1 MVNDNVELIHRI
13 LSGEDEAFSVLVRKY
28 QRRVHALIWR
38 KIGDFH
44 IAEEITQD
52 AFLQAY
58 KKLSTLKN
66 PKLFDGWLYVIA
78 NRLCLNWIQRNKPA
92 IHQQSIENTPI
103 EEIEKSSYANY
114 ESEHREIEAAE
125 HQREIVKNLLE
136 QLPESERTVV
146 TLHYLGEM
154 TCKAI
159 GEFLGVSANTVKSRL
174 QRARNRLKE
183 QENMIR
189 ETLGSVQLPANF
201 TENIMRQAAEI
212 KPVAPTSSKPLVPWA
227 ASAATAI
234 FIFLI
239 MGVGSEYLARFQNP
253 YNVNAHSETTIE
265 IIDAPI
271 VLDIQA
277 KRDLRNQAGR
287 FETDDKRGGIGPQAS
302 EPFVLAAATEVAD
315 QKSTSTKQQWM
326 QASGP
331 EGVSI
336 LGFLASAKGDVYA
349 TSPIGIYRLTPDKE
363 TWTLVNGSVTNG
375 QLYPMPMA
383 EQGDRLYIV
392 SVKEV
397 LSSTDRGKT
406 WHTLGSRPE
415 GKAKGLIVTE
425 EAFYLVT
432 DKKGVF
438 RSTDAGKQWTAFNDG
453 FKFDAET
460 SAPKITTVTSI
471 GNTVFV
477 LTDLD
482 LYRLHSD
489 RWEKLPIEPPNI
501 FDSFD
506 SSAASGN
513 DLYVA
518 ACHDYSRMKIK
529 PSELKVD
536 AAEVKA
542 HLASIKS
549 GKTRWTLF
557 RSTDLGNS
565 WVEITPQNAPFTM
578 RQAIDIKLIAAGET
592 LLVAGGRYG
601 MRSRDDGQTWTALG
615 EIPYTPSYTPDAG
628 INDNTFYAGK
638 YEVYR
643 TTNGGESWHPF
654 MRGMI
659 GTQMRNLVAFK
670 NGLYVHNDWKIVK
683 STDSGE
689 TWTPVNFRAGWN
701 SPRDPDFPNQRL
713 VVADDVPY
721 GVFLEKNKRGI
732 FGSPTIRK
740 SKLRIFQL
748 SADGNTLMP
757 VKGLPSLEF
766 DDELHSKDLSAG
778 EVTLGELAVS
788 DKTFYIEYRRELFKC
803 KPGTLKWQ
811 STGLTDSGKQPANS
825 RKGFQLA
832 VSGKT
837 IYVGMRDGK
846 LFQSFDEGTTW
857 KDVTPNLPLQFK
869 RFKEITFVG
878 SSVYVSTDKGV
889 LTSQNGEHWRV
900 LTDTE
905 GERLIVASL
914 AVDDT
919 TVYGVC
925 NAGAY
930 RLDNHGKWK
939 KVSPEVP
946 DGIRE
951 LVFANNKLYIITN
964 KRGMFH
970 VSLGNEK
977 G

>member
-1 MVNDNVELIHRI
+1 MKNEDAQLINRFLTGDENAFTI
-13 LSGEDEAFSVLVRKY
+13 LVKKH
-28 QRRVHALIWR
+28 QKRVHALAWR
-38 KIGDFH
+38 KVGDFH
-44 IAEEITQD
+44 TAEELTQD
-52 AFLQAY
+52 TFLKVYQ
-58 KKLSTLKN
+58 KLGTLKN
-66 PKLFDGWLYVIA
+66 PNQFAGWLYVITDRVCTA
-78 NRLCLNWIQRNKPA
+78 WHRKQKP
-92 IHQQSIENTPI
+92 QMESLENTSE
-103 EEIEKSSYANY
+103 EEIDGLSYRSY
-114 ESEHREIEAAE
+114 EDE
-125 HQREIVKNLLE
+125 QRENASVEYRRGYIKNLLE
-136 QLPESERTVV
+136 KLPESERTVV

-159 GEFLGVSANTVKSRL
+159 GEFLGVSPNTVKSRL

-183 QENMIR
+183 QENMVQ

-201 TENIMRQAAEI
+201 TENIMRQAADI

-227 ASAATAI
+227 VSAATAI

-253 YNVNAHSETTIE
+253 YNVNAQSETTIE

-271 VLDIQA
+271 VLDTQA
-277 KRDLRNQAGR
+277 KPDLRNQAGR
-287 FETDDKRGGIGPQAS
+287 FETDGRRSGIGPQAS

-315 QKSTSTKQQWM
+315 EKSTATKPQWR
-326 QASGP
+326 QANGP

-349 TSPIGIYRLTPDKE
+349 ASPIGIYRLTPDKE
-363 TWTLVNGSVTNG
+363 TWTLVNASVTNG

-383 EQGDRLYIV
+383 ERGGTLYTV
-392 SVKEV
+392 SVKEL

-406 WHTLGSRPE
+406 WHALGSRPA
-415 GKAKGLIVTE
+415 GKAKGLIITD

-438 RSTDAGKQWTAFNDG
+438 RSMDAGKQWTAFNDG

-460 SAPKITTVTSI
+460 SAPKITTATSI

-477 LTDLD
+477 LTDLE

-489 RWEKLPIEPPNI
+489 RWEKLPIEPPNTS
-501 FDSFD
+501 DSFD

-513 DLYVA
+513 NLYVA

-529 PSELKVD
+529 PSELKIDD
-536 AAEVKA
+536 AEAKA
-542 HLASIKS
+542 HLASLTS

-565 WVEITPQNAPFTM
+565 WVEITPQNAPFSM

-601 MRSRDDGQTWTALG
+601 MRSRDDGQTWTDLG
-615 EIPYTPSYTPDAG
+615 EIPYTPSYTPAAG
-628 INDNTFYAGK
+628 INHNTFYAGK

-670 NGLYVHNDWKIVK
+670 NALYVHNDWKIVK
-683 STDSGE
+683 STDTGE

-701 SPRDPDFPNQRL
+701 SPRDPDFPIQRL
-713 VVADDVPY
+713 VVADDIPY
-721 GVFLEKNKRGI
+721 GVFLEKGKRDI
-732 FGSPTIRK
+732 FGAPTRK

-748 SADGNTLMP
+748 SADGNTLSP
-757 VKGLPSLEF
+757 VRGLPAFEYDLEL
-766 DDELHSKDLSAG
+766 DSKDLLAG
-778 EVTLGELAVS
+778 EVTLGALAVS

-803 KPGTLKWQ
+803 KPGTWKWQ
-811 STGLTDSGKQPANS
+811 STGLIDAGKHPHNS

-846 LFQSFDEGTTW
+846 LFQSFDEGTNW
-857 KDVTPNLPLQFK
+857 KDLTPNLPLQFK

-878 SSVYVSTDKGV
+878 STVYVSTNKGV

-930 RLDNHGKWK
+930 RLDNRGNWK
-939 KVSPEVP
+939 KVSAEVP

-964 KRGMFH
+964 QRGMFH
-970 VSLGNEK
+970 VSLENEK

>member
-1 MVNDNVELIHRI
+1 MKNEDAQLINRFLTGDESAFAI
-13 LSGEDEAFSVLVRKY
+13 LVKKH
-28 QRRVHALIWR
+28 QKRVHALAWR
-38 KIGDFH
+38 KVGDFH
-44 IAEEITQD
+44 TAEELTQD
-52 AFLQAY
+52 TFLKVYQ
-58 KKLSTLKN
+58 KLGTLKN
-66 PKLFDGWLYVIA
+66 PNQFAGWLYVITDRVCTA
-78 NRLCLNWIQRNKPA
+78 WYRKQKPQMESLET
-92 IHQQSIENTPI
+92 ISE
-103 EEIEKSSYANY
+103 EEIDGLAYRSY
-114 ESEHREIEAAE
+114 EDE
-125 HQREIVKNLLE
+125 QRENASVEYRRGFIKNLLE

-159 GEFLGVSANTVKSRL
+159 GEFLGVSPNTVKSRL

-201 TENIMRQAAEI
+201 TENIMRQIADI
-212 KPVAPTSSKPLVPWA
+212 KPIAPTSSKPLVPWA
-227 ASAATAI
+227 ISAATAI

-253 YNVNAHSETTIE
+253 YNVNAQSETTIE

-271 VLDIQA
+271 VLDTQA
-277 KRDLRNQAGR
+277 KPDLRNQAGR
-287 FETDDKRGGIGPQAS
+287 FETDGKRSGIGPQVS
-302 EPFVLAAATEVAD
+302 EPFVLAAATEVVD
-315 QKSTSTKQQWM
+315 KKSTSTKQQWR

-349 TSPIGIYRLTPDKE
+349 ASPIGLYRLTPDKE
-363 TWTLVNGSVTNG
+363 TWTLVNASVTNG

-383 EQGDRLYIV
+383 ERDDRLYIV
-392 SVKEV
+392 SVKEM

-406 WHTLGSRPE
+406 WHALGSRPK
-415 GKAKGLIVTE
+415 GRAVGLIITDQV
-425 EAFYLVT
+425 FYLAIE
-432 DKKGVF
+432 KKGVF

-453 FKFDAET
+453 FNFDAEST
-460 SAPKITTVTSI
+460 DEKISGVSSI
-471 GNTVFV
+471 GDTVFA
-477 LTDLD
+477 LTNRG
-482 LYRLHSD
+482 LYRLNSGK
-489 RWEKLPIEPPNI
+489 WAKLPIETRSPFNA
-501 FDSFD
+501 FDSFAV
-506 SSAASGN
+506 SES

-518 ACHDYSRMKIK
+518 VSPNYSRMKLPEAQK
-529 PSELKVD
+529 QYGDSVMK
-536 AAEVKA
+536 
-542 HLASIKS
+542 
-549 GKTRWTLF
+549 GKIHWAILH
-557 RSTDLGNS
+557 STDLGNS
-565 WVEITPQNAPFTM
+565 WTDITPKKVSFAMQPA
-578 RQAIDIKLIAAGET
+578 RDIKLMVTGET
-592 LLVAGGRYG
+592 LLAVSSSNGI
-601 MRSRDDGQTWTALG
+601 RSRDSGQTWTDLG
-615 EIPYTPSYTPDAG
+615 EILYIPSYMPTVG
-628 INDNTFYAGK
+628 VNDNTFYAGK
-638 YEVYR
+638 YRLHR
-643 TTNGGESWHPF
+643 TTDGGESWHPF
-654 MRGMI
+654 MRGMV
-659 GTQMRNLVAFK
+659 GTKMRNLVAFK
-670 NGLYVHNDWKIVK
+670 NGLYVHNDSKIAK

-689 TWTPVNFRAGWN
+689 SWTPVNFSVGLN

-713 VVADDVPY
+713 VVTDDIPY
-721 GVFLEKNKRGI
+721 GVFREKSKRGI

-748 SADGNTLMP
+748 SADGNTLIP

-766 DDELHSKDLSAG
+766 DDELYSEDLLAG

-788 DKTFYIEYRRELFKC
+788 DNTFYIEYRRELFKC
-803 KPGTLKWQ
+803 KPGTWKWV
-811 STGLTDSGKQPANS
+811 STGLIDSGKQPCNS
-825 RKGFQLA
+825 RKGVRLA
-832 VSGKT
+832 VSGET
-837 IYVGMRDGK
+837 VYVGQRDGQ
-846 LFQSFDEGTTW
+846 LFQSFDEGTNW

-869 RFKEITFVG
+869 RFKEILFVG
-878 SSVYVSTDKGV
+878 SAVYVSTNKGV

-925 NAGAY
+925 NTGAY
-930 RLDNHGKWK
+930 RLDNRGNWK

>member
-1 MVNDNVELIHRI
+1 MKNEDAQLINRFLTGDESAFAI
-13 LSGEDEAFSVLVRKY
+13 LVKKH
-28 QRRVHALIWR
+28 QKRVHALAWR
-38 KIGDFH
+38 KVGDFH
-44 IAEEITQD
+44 TAEELTQD
-52 AFLQAY
+52 TFLKVYQ
-58 KKLSTLKN
+58 KLGTLKN
-66 PKLFDGWLYVIA
+66 PNQFAGWLYVITDRVCTA
-78 NRLCLNWIQRNKPA
+78 WYRKQKPRME
-92 IHQQSIENTPI
+92 SLETTSE
-103 EEIEKSSYANY
+103 EEIDGLSYRSY
-114 ESEHREIEAAE
+114 EDE
-125 HQREIVKNLLE
+125 QRENASVEYRRGFIKNLLE

-201 TENIMRQAAEI
+201 TENIMRQVAEI
-212 KPVAPTSSKPLVPWA
+212 KPIAPTSSKPLVPWA
-227 ASAATAI
+227 ISAATAI

-253 YNVNAHSETTIE
+253 YNVNAQSETTVE

-271 VLDIQA
+271 VLDTQA

-287 FETDDKRGGIGPQAS
+287 FDADDMRSGIGPQVS

-315 QKSTSTKQQWM
+315 EKSTSTKQQWR

-331 EGVSI
+331 EGISI
-336 LGFLASAKGDVYA
+336 LGFHASAKGDVYA
-349 TSPIGIYRLTPDKE
+349 ASPIGIYKLTPDKE
-363 TWTLVNGSVTNG
+363 TWTLVNASVTNG

-383 EQGDRLYIV
+383 ERDDTLYIV

-406 WHTLGSRPE
+406 WTTVGSRPE
-415 GKAKGLIVTE
+415 GKAKGLIITD

-432 DKKGVF
+432 DKQGVF
-438 RSTDAGKQWTAFNDG
+438 RSTDAGKQWTAFNNG
-453 FKFDAET
+453 FKFDAEA
-460 SAPKITTVTSI
+460 SALKITMVTSI

-477 LTDLD
+477 LTDLE

-489 RWEKLPIEPPNI
+489 RWEKLPIEPPNTL
-501 FDSFD
+501 DSFD
-506 SSAASGN
+506 SLAVSGN
-513 DLYVA
+513 TLYVA

-529 PSELKVD
+529 PSEVKIDD
-536 AAEVKA
+536 AAAKA
-542 HLASIKS
+542 HLASITS

-557 RSTDLGNS
+557 HSIDLGNS
-565 WVEITPQNAPFTM
+565 WVEITPKNAPFPM
-578 RQAIDIKLIAAGET
+578 QQAIDIKLIAAGET
-592 LLVAGGRYG
+592 LLVAGGLHG
-601 MRSRDDGQTWTALG
+601 MRSRDDGQTWAALG
-615 EIPYTPSYTPDAG
+615 EIPYTPSYTPTVGTDE
-628 INDNTFYAGK
+628 NTFYAGK

-643 TTNGGESWHPF
+643 TTDGGESWHPF
-654 MRGMI
+654 MRGMV
-659 GTQMRNLVAFK
+659 GTKMRNLVAFK
-670 NGLYVHNDWKIVK
+670 NGLYVHNDRKILK
-683 STDSGE
+683 STDRGE
-689 TWTPVNFRAGWN
+689 TWTPVNFRAGLN

-713 VVADDVPY
+713 VVAADVPY
-721 GVFLEKNKRGI
+721 GIFVEKRKRSI
-732 FGSPTIRK
+732 FGSPTTRK

-748 SADGNTLMP
+748 SADGNTLIP

-766 DDELHSKDLSAG
+766 DDALHSKDLLAG
-778 EVTLGELAVS
+778 EVTFGGLAVS

-803 KPGTLKWQ
+803 KPGTWKWV
-811 STGLTDSGKQPANS
+811 STGLIDAGKQPHNS
-825 RKGFQLA
+825 RKGVRLV

-837 IYVGMRDGK
+837 IYAGMRDGK
-846 LFQSFDEGTTW
+846 LFQSFDEGTNW

-869 RFKEITFVG
+869 RFKEIIFVG
-878 SSVYVSTDKGV
+878 SRVYVSTDKGV
-889 LTSQNGEHWRV
+889 LTSENGEHWRV

-930 RLDNHGKWK
+930 RLDNRGNWK

-964 KRGMFH
+964 QRGMFH

>member
-1 MVNDNVELIHRI
+1 MKNEDAQLINRF
-13 LSGEDEAFSVLVRKY
+13 LTGDESAFTTLVKKH
-28 QRRVHALIWR
+28 QKRVHALAWR
-38 KIGDFH
+38 KVGDFH
-44 IAEEITQD
+44 TAEELTQD
-52 AFLQAY
+52 TFLKVYQ
-58 KKLSTLKN
+58 KLGTLKN
-66 PKLFDGWLYVIA
+66 PNQFAGWLYVITDRVCTA
-78 NRLCLNWIQRNKPA
+78 WYRKQKPQMESLET
-92 IHQQSIENTPI
+92 ISE
-103 EEIEKSSYANY
+103 EEIDGLAYRSY
-114 ESEHREIEAAE
+114 EDE
-125 HQREIVKNLLE
+125 QRENASVEYRRGYIKNLLE

-183 QENMIR
+183 QENMIQ
-189 ETLGSVQLPANF
+189 EILGSVQLPANF
-201 TENIMRQAAEI
+201 TENIMRQTAEL
-212 KPVAPTSSKPLVPWA
+212 KPIAPTSSKPLVPWA
-227 ASAATAI
+227 VSAATAI

-239 MGVGSEYLARFQNP
+239 MGAGSEYLARFQTP
-253 YNVNAHSETTIE
+253 YNVNAQSETTIE

-271 VLDIQA
+271 VLETQA
-277 KRDLRNQAGR
+277 KPDLRNQAGR
-287 FETDDKRGGIGPQAS
+287 FETDGKRSGIGPQAS
-302 EPFVLAAATEVAD
+302 EPFVLAAATEVVD
-315 QKSTSTKQQWM
+315 EKSTSTKPQWR

-336 LGFLASAKGDVYA
+336 LGFHASAKGDVYA
-349 TSPIGIYRLTPDKE
+349 ASPIGIYRLTPDKE
-363 TWTLVNGSVTNG
+363 TWALVNASVTNG

-383 EQGDRLYIV
+383 ERGGTLYTV
-392 SVKEV
+392 SVKEL
-397 LSSTDRGKT
+397 LSSTDRGET
-406 WHTLGSRPE
+406 WRALGSRPE
-415 GKAKGLIVTE
+415 GTAKRLIITD

-438 RSTDAGKQWTAFNDG
+438 RSTDAGKEWTPFNDG
-453 FKFDAET
+453 FKFDAEA

-477 LTDLD
+477 LTDLE

-489 RWEKLPIEPPNI
+489 RWEKLPIAPPNT

-506 SSAASGN
+506 SLAVSGN
-513 DLYVA
+513 NLYVA
-518 ACHDYSRMKIK
+518 ACHDYLRMKLK
-529 PSELKVD
+529 PSEVKIDD
-536 AAEVKA
+536 AAAKA
-542 HLASIKS
+542 HLASITS
-549 GKTRWTLF
+549 GRIRWTLF
-557 RSTDLGNS
+557 HSTDMGNS
-565 WVEITPQNAPFTM
+565 WVEITPKNPPFSI
-578 RQAIDIKLIAAGET
+578 RQAIDIKLITAGET
-592 LLVAGGRYG
+592 LLVVGSLYG
-601 MRSRDDGQTWTALG
+601 MRSRDNGQTWTDLG
-615 EIPYTPSYTPDAG
+615 KIPYTPSYTPAAG
-628 INDNTFYAGK
+628 INDNTFYAGD

-643 TTNGGESWHPF
+643 TTDGGESWHPF

-659 GTQMRNLVAFK
+659 GTRMRNLVAFK
-670 NGLYVHNDWKIVK
+670 KGLYVHNDSKIVK
-683 STDSGE
+683 STDNGE
-689 TWTPVNFRAGWN
+689 TWTSVNFRAGWN

-713 VVADDVPY
+713 VVADGVPY
-721 GVFLEKNKRGI
+721 GVFLEKSKTGI
-732 FGSPTIRK
+732 FGSSITRK
-740 SKLRIFQL
+740 NKLRIFRL
-748 SADGNTLMP
+748 SADGNTLIP

-766 DDELHSKDLSAG
+766 DDKLHTEDLLAG

-788 DKTFYIEYRRELFKC
+788 DQTFYIEYRRELFKC
-803 KPGTLKWQ
+803 KPGTWKWV
-811 STGLTDSGKQPANS
+811 STGLIDSGKQTCNS
-825 RKGFQLA
+825 RRGLRFA

-846 LFQSFDEGTTW
+846 LFQSFDEGTNW
-857 KDVTPNLPLQFK
+857 KDVTANLPLQFK
-869 RFKEITFVG
+869 RFGEIAFVG
-878 SSVYVSTDKGV
+878 PAVYVSTDKGV
-889 LTSQNGEHWRV
+889 LTSQTGEHWRV

-930 RLDNHGKWK
+930 RLDNRGNWK

-951 LVFANNKLYIITN
+951 LVFANNKLYIITYH
-964 KRGMFH
+964 RGMFH

>member
-1 MVNDNVELIHRI
+1 MKNEDAQLINRFLTGDESAFAI
-13 LSGEDEAFSVLVRKY
+13 LVKKH
-28 QRRVHALIWR
+28 QKRVHALAWR
-38 KIGDFH
+38 KVGDFH
-44 IAEEITQD
+44 TAEELTQD
-52 AFLQAY
+52 TFLKVYQ
-58 KKLSTLKN
+58 KLGTLKN
-66 PKLFDGWLYVIA
+66 PNQFAGWLYVITDRVCTA
-78 NRLCLNWIQRNKPA
+78 WYRKQKPQMESLET
-92 IHQQSIENTPI
+92 ISE
-103 EEIEKSSYANY
+103 EEIDGLAYRSY
-114 ESEHREIEAAE
+114 EDE
-125 HQREIVKNLLE
+125 QRENASVEYRRGFIKNLLE

-159 GEFLGVSANTVKSRL
+159 GEFLGVSQNTVKSRL

-201 TENIMRQAAEI
+201 TENIMRQIADI
-212 KPVAPTSSKPLVPWA
+212 KPIAPTSSKPLVPWA
-227 ASAATAI
+227 ISAATAI

-253 YNVNAHSETTIE
+253 YNVNAQSETTIE

-271 VLDIQA
+271 VLDTQA
-277 KRDLRNQAGR
+277 KPDLRNQAGR
-287 FETDDKRGGIGPQAS
+287 FETDGKRSGIGPQAS
-302 EPFVLAAATEVAD
+302 EPFVLAAATEVVD
-315 QKSTSTKQQWM
+315 EKSTSTKQQWR

-349 TSPIGIYRLTPDKE
+349 ASPIGLYRLTPDKE
-363 TWTLVNGSVTNG
+363 TWTLINASVTNG

-383 EQGDRLYIV
+383 ERGDTLYIV
-392 SVKEV
+392 SVKEL
-397 LSSTDRGKT
+397 LSSTDRGET
-406 WHTLGSRPE
+406 WNVLGSRPE
-415 GKAKGLIVTE
+415 GKAKGLILTD

-432 DKKGVF
+432 EKKGVF

-453 FKFDAET
+453 LNFDAAAAEK
-460 SAPKITTVTSI
+460 KITTVTSI
-471 GNTVFV
+471 GTTVFA
-477 LTDLD
+477 LTDLE
-482 LYRLHSD
+482 LYRLDSD
-489 RWEKLPIEPPNI
+489 RWEKLPIAPLNT

-506 SSAASGN
+506 SVAVSGN
-513 DLYVA
+513 NLYVA

-529 PSELKVD
+529 PSEVKIDD
-536 AAEVKA
+536 AAAKA
-542 HLASIKS
+542 HLASITS

-557 RSTDLGNS
+557 HSTDLGNS
-565 WVEITPQNAPFTM
+565 WVEITPKSAPFPM
-578 RQAIDIKLIAAGET
+578 QQAIDIKLIAAGET
-592 LLVAGGRYG
+592 LLVAGGLHG
-601 MRSRDDGQTWTALG
+601 MRSRDDGQTWTDLG
-615 EIPYTPSYTPDAG
+615 EILYIPSYMPTVG
-628 INDNTFYAGK
+628 VNDNTFYAGK
-638 YEVYR
+638 YRLHR
-643 TTNGGESWHPF
+643 TTDGGESWHPF
-654 MRGMI
+654 MRGMV
-659 GTQMRNLVAFK
+659 GTKMRNLVAFK

-689 TWTPVNFRAGWN
+689 TWTPVNFRAGLN

-713 VVADDVPY
+713 VVTDDIPY
-721 GVFLEKNKRGI
+721 GVFLEESKRDI
-732 FGSPTIRK
+732 FGAPTRK

-748 SADGNTLMP
+748 SADSNTLIP

-766 DDELHSKDLSAG
+766 DDELYSEDLLAG

-788 DKTFYIEYRRELFKC
+788 DNTFYIEYRRELFKC
-803 KPGTLKWQ
+803 KPGTWKWV
-811 STGLTDSGKQPANS
+811 STGLIDSGKQPHNS
-825 RKGFQLA
+825 RKGVRLA

-837 IYVGMRDGK
+837 IYAGMRDGK
-846 LFQSFDEGTTW
+846 LFQSFDEGTNW

-869 RFKEITFVG
+869 RFKEILFVG
-878 SSVYVSTDKGV
+878 STVYVSTNKGV

-930 RLDNHGKWK
+930 RLDNRGNWK

-951 LVFANNKLYIITN
+951 LVFANDKLYIITN
-964 KRGMFH
+964 QRGMFH